1 MTTSRSA
8 FRISTQRSRQWGLT
22 LWIAGA
28 ASPPSQKA
36 AYFHTGGTTGRPK
49 LAQLTHGNMAFLGQ
63 LMQVYTA
70 HMERHTVLCGLPLFH
85 IYGCIIQ
92 GVAAFAVGYRIVL
105 MTPAGFRSP
114 RAMMNFWK
122 HVERFQV
129 KAILCCP
136 HGADGTRRYPGRRCR
151 YQQSH

>member
-1 MTTSRSA
+1 MGADTLDSGRS
-8 FRISTQRSRQWGLT
+8 F
-22 LWIAGA
+22 A
-28 ASPPSQKA
+28 ASQKA

-114 RAMMNFWK
+114 GGHDEFLEARRTLPGETIFC
-122 HVERFQV
+122 RS
-129 KAILCCP
+129 
-136 HGADGTRRYPGRRCR
+136 HGADGTRRYPGGRCR
-151 YQQSH
+151 HQQSH